1 MARSNH
7 CWRTDRWLQAPP
19 PLESTKLV
27 EVYDAIYS
35 HEPKDMVEGSKFG
48 PVSPDFD
55 PSAPEHEAVTR
66 AIAASLA
73 PPRSGL
79 LPRAQDRWI
88 PQTPDDWQVYHRQK
102 ALEEEMHDDLPSVEN
117 ESPVLAGHAQISPP
131 PKDRI
136 SKPSERN
143 TLSTEPRPDTSET
156 EVGTSQTQPPPRQT
170 IDDRIKVM
178 AMGNPVDLPWV
189 NDDDGDTW
197 VFIDPSAQ
205 QPEQSDLMYHAY
217 VQRYEK
223 PLTIRSATF
232 RKLQSSFFNER
243 LGSTFQ
249 YRTIRRRGLKNR
261 LPPQIKYVLDLTPPT
276 EGDEAVWLM
285 SELCC
290 VEGVRSWSQAGARWK
305 VSKTLVGGHD
315 EFTNPTAE
323 SGNSS
328 QPPEVSPIRH
338 RACIERVLNA
348 IRGIDPILDSAVKV
362 YTTYAVARLFDIT
375 ESPLTDY
382 IVRWLRAP
390 PNSLFIEAL
399 PEIALK
405 IGDGLQC
412 SELVRDSFA
421 ILVGE
426 EALEILKDEPTPGH
440 SLYGRKRNDIPESYK
455 TRIEYASKSFLGGV
469 MQSFDTLTE
478 YDMSWVETLP
488 EFRKLLDN
496 KNRSL
501 DCPVNEMKAA
511 LKAFVR
517 GNIWNILYTPLQ
529 WVSGV
534 PLGSEGGD
542 ALYPRVARHEFW
554 NSLSVAQ
561 RIMTPTLWQALMP
574 PRFYSAGNNVAGI
587 TNLTDWAS
595 NLSGWF
601 TEYSQPKS
609 QSLIQERRVT
619 EVSYSTLEV
628 LAERCRNCGA
638 DWSACYKPVPTSIW
652 TQPHDP
658 WNASKRLLR
667 AHRPPPGTDL
677 ASTAT
682 AKASK
687 MFWDWQADPPG
698 PRIVP
703 NSTSSSNEPGLES
716 PTTTTK
722 AQQSSATRKAVGFR
736 FDFDFELPPYGIDFD
751 LPTLGMQAE
760 ARITAVCEQ
769 ILRRPDAG
777 SREPMDVDIT
787 MTLVCLGPAEWKYLP
802 LYAGG
807 LDDGSGGVFNDDVP
821 VAEVGFS
828 TAGPRVHTGTGSS
841 AASSEFDLF
850 GEKEGEST
858 HHTSTVANDGFSDQ
872 LDRRRVYDDG
882 NSTLWDEVMRGKKVD
897 GSTTVESSTVG
908 MESEDGFVLPVRQRI
923 PDSASTTTAV
933 GDGQTTEAAATN
945 GEGGR
950 ASQND
955 DYSDI
960 FMDSDDDTVT
970 ENGDDED
977 GLSDDEDM
985 VLV

>member
-1 MARSNH
+1 MEAH
-7 CWRTDRWLQAPP
+7 L
-19 PLESTKLV
+19 
-27 EVYDAIYS
+27 
-35 HEPKDMVEGSKFG
+35 KDMVEGSKLG
-48 PVSPDFD
+48 PVRPNFD
-55 PSAPEHEAVTR
+55 PSGPELEAVTR

-79 LPRAQDRWI
+79 LPRAPDRWI
-88 PQTPDDWQVYHRQK
+88 PQTPDDWQVYHRQR
-102 ALEEEMHDDLPSVEN
+102 ALEEALHEDQPLIED
-117 ESPVLAGHAQISPP
+117 ESPVMAGDAPISPL
-131 PKDRI
+131 PKDCT
-136 SKPSERN
+136 SKPSECN
-143 TLSTEPRPDTSET
+143 TLSTEPRHDTSET
-156 EVGTSQTQPPPRQT
+156 DVGTLQTQPPPRQT
-170 IDDRIKVM
+170 IEDRIKVM
-178 AMGNPVDLPWV
+178 AMGNPLDLPWV
-189 NDDDGDTW
+189 DDDDGDTW
-197 VFIDPSAQ
+197 VFIDPSAK
-205 QPEQSDLMYHAY
+205 QPEQTDLMYHAY

-223 PLTIRSATF
+223 PLSIRSATLT
-232 RKLQSSFFNER
+232 KLQSSFFNER
-243 LGSTFQ
+243 LGSSFQ

-276 EGDEAVWLM
+276 EGDEAAWLM

-315 EFTNPTAE
+315 EFTSPTAE
-323 SGNSS
+323 AGNTS
-328 QPPEVSPIRH
+328 QPPEVSPVRH

-348 IRGIDPILDSAVKV
+348 IRGIDPMLDSAVKV
-362 YTTYAVARLFDIT
+362 YTTYAVARFFDIT

-426 EALEILKDEPTPGH
+426 EALEILKDDPTPGH
-440 SLYGRKRNDIPESYK
+440 SLYGRKRNDVPESYK
-455 TRIEYASKSFLGGV
+455 TRIEYASKSFLGRV

-478 YDMSWVETLP
+478 YDMSWMETLP

-496 KNRSL
+496 KYRNL
-501 DCPVNEMKAA
+501 DRPVNEMKTA

-529 WVSGV
+529 WMSGV
-534 PLGSEGGD
+534 SLGSEGGN
-542 ALYPRVARHEFW
+542 ALYPHVARHQFW
-554 NSLSVAQ
+554 NSLSVTQ
-561 RIMTPTLWQALMP
+561 RTMTPTLWVALMS
-574 PRFYSAGNNVAGI
+574 PRFYSAGNDVAGI

-628 LAERCRNCGA
+628 LAERCRNRRA
-638 DWSACYKPVPTSIW
+638 NWSACHKPAPTSTW
-652 TQPHDP
+652 TQSHDP
-658 WNASKRLLR
+658 WNASTRLLR
-667 AHRPPPGTDL
+667 AHRPAPGTCL
-677 ASTAT
+677 SSTAT

-687 MFWDWQADPPG
+687 IFRDSEADPPG
-698 PRIVP
+698 PGIVP
-703 NSTSSSNEPGLES
+703 HSTSNSDEPDLES
-716 PTTTTK
+716 PTTTNK
-722 AQQSSATRKAVGFR
+722 AQQSSATRKAVGF
-736 FDFDFELPPYGIDFD
+736 DFDFELPPDGIDFD

-760 ARITAVCEQ
+760 AHITAVCEQ

-821 VAEVGFS
+821 VAEIGFS

-841 AASSEFDLF
+841 AASSEFDF
-850 GEKEGEST
+850 VGEKEGEST

-882 NSTLWDEVMRGKKVD
+882 NSALWDEVMKRKMVD

-908 MESEDGFVLPVRQRI
+908 MESEDGFVLPVRERI

-933 GDGQTTEAAATN
+933 GDGQATEAAAMDGQGVT
-945 GEGGR
+945 
-950 ASQND
+950 ASQDD
-955 DYSDI
+955 DYDDI

-970 ENGDDED
+970 ENGDNED